1 MEINLLE
8 ITTEKLLEK
17 FGAGNHKP
25 GSGSAAAFQGMLA
38 AKLLV
43 TVISLTNDE
52 KRRDKYKKV
61 LPKLIE
67 MSDNIHNRIFPEL
80 TKLFQEDAVQ
90 FGKTINAR
98 EDRNKEKDIFKSN
111 LLARKALTEL
121 KVSIEIP
128 IAISKFCIE
137 LTEIS
142 EFVFDNGF
150 QSARGDSQVALS
162 GAVAGLAGC
171 LSIIQLN
178 LLSFESDEYSWTSQI
193 IKEAEILKTK
203 YRELN
208 EIASLKIE
216 ILENE
221 VKSKSKFHKEIDKL
235 LFEVK
240 SKSKLT
246 NTDIEKAA
254 TDLQNLM
261 WIHKKTIWKDNI
273 PDHPTKVLKPSIAF
287 KKALGYNFFITNSIG
302 ISEKDNTYA
311 EVAGLIN
318 QDEKIVVVSN
328 SFEKNTQNFTA
339 AHELGHAILHKQS
352 VMHRDR
358 PIDGSN
364 KRDSR
369 NLQEFQADKFATNF
383 LMPTK
388 MVKEIFAELFLTDKF
403 VINED
408 NAFNLIKDSP
418 SKLKAECKNLRGLS
432 LKLADAERFN
442 NQSFNSISKLFDV
455 SITAMAIRLEELNL
469 LEFS

>member
-1 MEINLLE
+1 MDINLLE
-8 ITTEKLLEK
+8 ITTEELLEK

-25 GSGSAAAFQGMLA
+25 GSGSAAAFQGMLS

-43 TVISLTNDE
+43 TVISLTNG
-52 KRRDKYKKV
+52 RDKYKKV
-61 LPKLIE
+61 IPKLLE
-67 MSDNIHNRIFPEL
+67 MSENIHNRIFPEL
-80 TKLFQEDAVQ
+80 TELFHQDAVQ
-90 FGKTINAR
+90 FGKTISAR
-98 EDRNKEKDIFKSN
+98 EERNNEKDLFKSN
-111 LLARKALTEL
+111 QLARKALNEL
-121 KVSIEIP
+121 KISIEIP
-128 IAISKFCIE
+128 ITISKLCIE

-142 EFVFDNGF
+142 GFVFDNAF

-178 LLSFESDEYSWTSQI
+178 LLSFESDEYSWTSKI
-193 IKEAEILKTK
+193 IEEAEKLKNK

-208 EIASLKIE
+208 EVASSKIE

-221 VKSKSKFHKEIDKL
+221 VQSKSKFHKEVNKL
-235 LFEVK
+235 LNEVK
-240 SKSKLT
+240 AKPKLT
-246 NTDIEKAA
+246 NSDIEKAA

-273 PDHPTKVLKPSIAF
+273 PDHPTKVLKPNIVF
-287 KKALGYNFFITNSIG
+287 KKALGYNFSITDSIG
-302 ISEKDNTYA
+302 VSESDSTYS
-311 EVAGLIN
+311 EIAGLIN
-318 QDEKIVVVSN
+318 QDEKIVLVSN
-328 SFEKNTQNFTA
+328 NFEKNTQNFTA
-339 AHELGHAILHKQS
+339 AHELGHAILHKQT

-358 PIDGSN
+358 PIDGS
-364 KRDSR
+364 SR
-369 NLQEFQADKFATNF
+369 SGGRSLEEIQADKFATNF

-418 SKLKAECKNLRGLS
+418 SKLRAECKNLRGLS
-432 LKLADAERFN
+432 LKLAAAERFN
-442 NQSFNSISKLFDV
+442 NESFNSIAKLFDV

-469 LEFS
+469 IDF